1 MPEPPVPPVD
11 VAEGRP
17 AGELFETLYDRLR
30 ELASQQLAHG
40 GRDTLDTTMLVH
52 ELYLRLDGGRA
63 LAFEHPVKFF
73 AYAGRAM
80 RHLLIDRARERLS
93 EKAGGHWARIT
104 LTGNDE
110 ILPAIESA
118 EQALALEQG
127 LEKLEQIDAR
137 AARVVELR
145 WFAGLPPDRIADLMQ
160 LTRRTIDRD
169 WRFARTFL
177 YSLLE

>member
-1 MPEPPVPPVD
+1 VSELPVPLVD

-17 AGELFETLYDRLR
+17 AGELFETLYARLK
-30 ELASQQLAHG
+30 ELASEQLAR
-40 GRDTLDTTMLVH
+40 GRRGTLDTTTLVH

-73 AYAGRAM
+73 SYAARAM
-80 RHLLIDRARERLS
+80 RHLLIDRARDRLS
-93 EKAGGHWARIT
+93 QKAGGDWARIT
-104 LTGNDE
+104 LTGSDD

-118 EQALALEQG
+118 ERALVFEQALERLEQV
-127 LEKLEQIDAR
+127 DAR

-145 WFAGLPPDRIADLMQ
+145 WFAGLPPDRIAEMMQ

-169 WRFARTFL
+169 WRFARVFL
-177 YSLLE
+177 YALMQ